1 MNVRQ
6 LNVFGEASL
15 DNSIKLAVARD
26 LERLYAPLVGEPIP
40 PNLRSYIYRLEA
52 RAATADEPA
61 RSTSGRRRGRQLP
74 CTPPGCT

>member
-52 RAATADEPA
+52 MQKRAATADEPA
-61 RSTSGRRRGRQLP
+61 RST
-74 CTPPGCT
+74 

>member
-26 LERLYAPLVGEPIP
+26 LERLYSPLLTEPIP
-40 PNLRSYIYRLEA
+40 PNLRSYIDRLGQ
-52 RAATADEPA
+52 ATESERLLGVAD
-61 RSTSGRRRGRQLP
+61 RRVR
-74 CTPPGCT
+74 PGS

>member
-52 RAATADEPA
+52 MQKRAATAGEAA
-61 RSTSGRRRGRQLP
+61 RST
-74 CTPPGCT
+74 

>member
-26 LERLYAPLVGEPIP
+26 LERLYAPLVAEPIP
-40 PNLRSYIYRLEA
+40 PNLRSYIDRLEA
-52 RAATADEPA
+52 MEKRAATADEPA
-61 RSTSGRRRGRQLP
+61 RST
-74 CTPPGCT
+74 

>member
-40 PNLRSYIYRLEA
+40 PNLRSFIYRLEA
-52 RAATADEPA
+52 MQKRAATADEPA
-61 RSTSGRRRGRQLP
+61 RST
-74 CTPPGCT
+74 

>member
-6 LNVFGEASL
+6 LNVFAEASL
-15 DNSIKLAVARD
+15 DNSSKLAVARD

-40 PNLRSYIYRLEA
+40 PNLRSYIYRLKAMER

-61 RSTSGRRRGRQLP
+61 RST
-74 CTPPGCT
+74 